1 MTRFEKIVCGVALAG
16 GLVIPF
22 LLDGYTIRVAAMA
35 LYYVILASSWNL
47 LLGYAGQLSFAHAAF
62 AGIGAYTSGL
72 LSYHYGVQPG
82 FGIFIGGAVA
92 AGIGWCLGRMCL
104 RTRGPYL
111 ALMTL
116 GFSETVRLVLQIEHD
131 YTRGSLGLQIPYL
144 FGEGLP
150 QHILGYFVMLAL
162 AVVTIVVLHRLVNSE
177 KGLYFKAIREDEDVA
192 AVMGVELVKWK
203 VNAFVISSLF
213 AGLAGAIYAHLFV
226 QVLAPQNLLII
237 EMGLILAMT
246 IVEGRSDYH
255 ETEVHRRPD
264 GRRDQGS
271 PRCGSPE
278 LQRGVHP
285 ARDLA
290 SARGRRSG
298 GAHPSGRE
306 PNADPGGRR
315 GGGEIP
321 RPVQGVVARCPL
333 PLSGLAA
340 QSSVGRTGPGS
351 PRPSRASRNGDTA
364 RMHGMVSPCGLGI
377 SE

>member
-1 MTRFEKIVCGVALAG
+1 MTRFEKTVCGAALAG

-22 LLDGYTIRVAAMA
+22 LLDHYTIRVAAMA
-35 LYYVILASSWNL
+35 LYYIVLASSWNL

-72 LSYHYGVQPG
+72 LSFHFGVHPG
-82 FGIFIGGAVA
+82 FGVFIGGAVA

-116 GFSETVRLVLQIEHD
+116 GFSETVRLILQIEHD
-131 YTRGSLGLQIPYL
+131 VTRGSLGLHVPYL

-162 AVVTIVVLHRLVNSE
+162 AVITIVVLHRLVNSE

-226 QVLAPQNLLII
+226 QVLAPSNLLLI

-246 IVEGRSDYH
+246 IVGGLATLTGPIIGAILLVVMWEIM
-255 ETEVHRRPD
+255 
-264 GRRDQGS
+264 RDVS
-271 PRCGSPE
+271 PYAHMLMLATLVIVVMKFFRAGIFG
-278 LQRGVHP
+278 LIAQR
-285 ARDLA
+285 LK
-290 SARGRRSG
+290 ARGLIG
-298 GAHPSGRE
+298 KAPPFTVE
-306 PNADPGGRR
+306 
-315 GGGEIP
+315 
-321 RPVQGVVARCPL
+321 
-333 PLSGLAA
+333 
-340 QSSVGRTGPGS
+340 
-351 PRPSRASRNGDTA
+351 
-364 RMHGMVSPCGLGI
+364 
-377 SE
+377 